1 MRTILTLLLLAS
13 CVIAEEQD
21 ARITVTG
28 EARVSVTLNPVR
40 AERLA
45 RNMAENDAKRQILLV
60 AYGKP
65 VPEGARLVGELRN
78 VTFSPH
84 EQFEKEGRPMIRLT
98 AQIKPTDV
106 LNVRVVVDDRVNV
119 RLDDIVT
126 GLLESQQPL
135 LNGGAHIFWNEE
147 GWLCVGVGFAP
158 LEQGESK
165 ARRAAEVAADAKITE
180 TLHGVTITVSETDIE
195 TLVDMSGFTELRR
208 EVRRITRQEAE
219 GALKLVQTAGG
230 WYTFGRE
237 EVAVVRVVG
246 VPTVQL
252 AGMSGEVQV
261 RDIEMDD
268 EWRDTFWR
276 YPALLSGGA
285 TLAELDGS
293 VYLLAVGSA
302 PAQSRQADVVAKADA
317 QRAVLKFANGFTTR
331 MDDVVREE
339 LVIVERGLQE
349 EVLRDVEKAIQR
361 LHQEATGVVP
371 GLTPIGSW
379 RSVDGTRFFF
389 AFAVELHG

>member
-1 MRTILTLLLLAS
+1 MRYLCILLLCLFWTQTIIVADS
-13 CVIAEEQD
+13 
-21 ARITVTG
+21 ITVTG
-28 EARVSVTLNPVR
+28 EARVSVTLVPVR

-45 RNMAENDAKRQILLV
+45 RDMAERDAKRQILLS

-84 EQFEKEGRPMIRLT
+84 EQFEKEGRPMIRVT
-98 AQIKPTDV
+98 AHVNSADVGQI
-106 LNVRVVVDDRVNV
+106 RVVVDDRVDV

-135 LNGGAHIFWNEE
+135 LNGGAHIFWSEE

-180 TLHGVTITVSETDIE
+180 TIFGVTVTVSETDIE
-195 TLVDMSGFTELRR
+195 SLVDMSGFAELRR
-208 EVRRITRQEAE
+208 EVRKITRQEAE

-230 WYTFGRE
+230 WYTSDWE

-246 VPTVQL
+246 VPTIQL
-252 AGMSGEVQV
+252 AGMPGEVQV
-261 RDIEMDD
+261 RDIEMED
-268 EWRDTFWR
+268 EWRDLFWR
-276 YPALLSGGA
+276 YPSLLSGGA
-285 TLAELDGS
+285 TLAEMDGA

-302 PAQSRQADVVAKADA
+302 PAQSRQTEVVAKADA

-331 MDDVVREE
+331 TTDDVREE
-339 LVIVERGLQE
+339 LMIVERGLQE
-349 EVLRDVEKAIQR
+349 EVLRDAEKAIQR
-361 LHQEATGVVP
+361 LYQEASGVVP
-371 GLTPIGSW
+371 GLVSIGRW
-379 RSVDGTRFFF
+379 RSMDGARVYV
-389 AFAVELHG
+389 AFAVGL